1 MKNIL
6 SIKHLKKIY
15 HDLDGEVCAIGD
27 ISLDIHDKEL
37 ISIVGPSGCGK
48 TSLLSVLSN
57 LESKSDGTI
66 SFYKDDIKLGYMLQ
80 KDALFPWKT
89 ILENCLI
96 GLEINHTLDEKT
108 KARVIRLLNTYG
120 LGEFM
125 DKYPD
130 SLSGGMK
137 QRVALIRTLA
147 IDPDI
152 LLLDE
157 PFSALDYQT
166 RLALSDDVYHII
178 KSEGKT
184 AILVTHDLAEA
195 ISLSDRVVV
204 LTKRPACVK
213 KIYDIRL
220 TNKSTPINNRK
231 CKEFSTYYDEIWRD
245 LDVHL

>member
-1 MKNIL
+1 MKTLL
-6 SIKHLKKIY
+6 SIKNLKKIY

-27 ISLDIHDKEL
+27 VSIDVYDKEL

-48 TSLLSVLSN
+48 TSLLSILSN
-57 LESKSDGTI
+57 LEEKSDGII
-66 SFYKDDIKLGYMLQ
+66 SFNKNNVKLGYMLQ

-89 ILENCLI
+89 VLDNCLI
-96 GLEINHTLDEKT
+96 GLEITHTLNNET
-108 KARVIRLLNTYG
+108 KERVIKLLNTYG
-120 LGEFM
+120 LGEFIN
-125 DKYPD
+125 KYPD

-147 IDPDI
+147 TDPDI

-157 PFSALDYQT
+157 PFSALDYVT
-166 RLALSDDVYHII
+166 RLALSDDLYKII
-178 KSEGKT
+178 KNEGKT

-204 LTKRPACVK
+204 LTKRPSTVK
-213 KIYDIRL
+213 KIYDIQL
-220 TNKSTPINNRK
+220 TNQSTPINNRK
-231 CKEFSTYYDEIWRD
+231 CKEFNTYYDEIWRD